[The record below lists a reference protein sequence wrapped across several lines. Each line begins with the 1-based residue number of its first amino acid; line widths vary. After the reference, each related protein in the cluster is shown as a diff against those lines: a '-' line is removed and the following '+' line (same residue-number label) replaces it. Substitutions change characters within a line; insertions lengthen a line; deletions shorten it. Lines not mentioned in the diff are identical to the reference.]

1 MTDYVR
7 MASAEN
13 ISERILDIRR
23 NYDTIVEIGSGPGY
37 LRHFLDQAGTGV
49 KKIIMCDSSREMLY
63 RDEHLDGQF
72 PFEIERIVLDEEE
85 LPFEPDSFD
94 CIVSSGALHWTNDLP
109 GALIQIRQALKPD
122 GVFLGSMYGGD
133 TLFELRT
140 SLQLAEQEREGG
152 ISPRISPMTDTR
164 DCSSLLSR
172 AGYTLPTVDIDEL
185 TVGYPSIFELAKDLQ
200 DMGESNAVINRRPL
214 LRRDTLLAASS
225 IYSAL
230 HGQQDQDQGQE
241 GVPAT
246 FAIIYLIGW
255 KPHPSQS
262 KPAERGSATHSM
274 KDILGGD
281 TNPDSPEG
289 PPPQGNVPPP
299 PGGGKTRSFS
309 TSARQ
314 NDSSNTS
321 GGGGGK
327 SNPDYYTLLELSPS
341 STNQN
346 GWSVDL
352 STLKATWRQ
361 KQAATH
367 PDRMHNK
374 SAEEQAAAATTSS
387 LINKAYETLRDPLAR
402 ACYLLELHGGSA
414 PGEEDFFD
422 NPELLEAVMTTRE
435 ELDEAATEDALKA
448 VIDENQVRYEETVRA
463 LGEAFA
469 KLDLDEGRKKTT
481 ELRYWANI
489 AKVAREKESEV
500 QGK

>member
-7 MASAEN
+7 MAAAEN
-13 ISERILDIRR
+13 ICERIMDIRR
-23 NYDTIVEIGSGPGY
+23 NYETIVEVGSGPGY
-37 LRHFLDQAGTGV
+37 LRHFLDAERTGV

-63 RDEHLDGQF
+63 RDAHLDDKF
-72 PFEIERIVLDEEE
+72 PFEIERVVVDEEA

-164 DCSSLLSR
+164 DCSSLLTR
-172 AGYTLPTVDIDEL
+172 AGYSLPTVDIDEVS
-185 TVGYPSIFELAKDLQ
+185 VGYPSIFELMHDLQ

-214 LRRDTLLAASS
+214 LRRDTLLAASA

-230 HGQQDQDQGQE
+230 HGQEQ

-274 KDILGGD
+274 KDVLGGAGVED
-281 TNPDSPEG
+281 SSPEG
-289 PPPQGNVPPP
+289 PKPYGDVPPP

-309 TSARQ
+309 TSARVSANGQ
-314 NDSSNTS
+314 SAGTS
-321 GGGGGK
+321 AG
-327 SNPDYYTLLELSPS
+327 
-341 STNQN
+341 
-346 GWSVDL
+346 
-352 STLKATWRQ
+352 
-361 KQAATH
+361 
-367 PDRMHNK
+367 
-374 SAEEQAAAATTSS
+374 EQ
-387 LINKAYETLRDPLAR
+387 
-402 ACYLLELHGGSA
+402 
-414 PGEEDFFD
+414 
-422 NPELLEAVMTTRE
+422 TTRSC
-435 ELDEAATEDALKA
+435 
-448 VIDENQVRYEETVRA
+448 Q
-463 LGEAFA
+463 
-469 KLDLDEGRKKTT
+469 
-481 ELRYWANI
+481 
-489 AKVAREKESEV
+489 
-500 QGK
+500 